1 MSHTPGP
8 WTVREP
14 DAEERELD
22 IAEGVSAEDMELTEV
37 YADEAGDQVCFVMN
51 TTPCEAANARLIS
64 AAPELLD
71 AVEELLIYLADWD
84 DPDNETCQ
92 RARAA
97 VAKAKGESR

>member
-8 WTVREP
+8 WAY
-14 DAEERELD
+14 DADSHE
-22 IAEGVSAEDMELTEV
+22 IFST
-37 YADEAGDQVCFVMN
+37 DEAHSAGRLASVRGNDSNGRFLA
-51 TTPCEAANARLIS
+51 ESERLANARLIA
-64 AAPELLD
+64 AAPDLLD

>member
-8 WTVREP
+8 WAVGDKRGVWAGP
-14 DAEERELD
+14 VVMAGNGRRG
-22 IAEGVSAEDMELTEV
+22 IAF
-37 YADEAGDQVCFVMN
+37 VCG
-51 TTPCEAANARLIS
+51 ESDANANLIA
-64 AAPELLD
+64 AAPDLLD

-97 VAKAKGESR
+97 VAKAKGESK

>member
-8 WTVREP
+8 WVIGPADWLISQRHGMGYRNFPVHAPAGYDVAMVYSDED
-14 DAEERELD
+14 DAEQ
-22 IAEGVSAEDMELTEV
+22 
-37 YADEAGDQVCFVMN
+37 EANV
-51 TTPCEAANARLIS
+51 RLIA
-64 AAPELLD
+64 AAPDLLD

>member
-8 WTVREP
+8 WQARPMGGRIILNGSNCYEV
-14 DAEERELD
+14 
-22 IAEGVSAEDMELTEV
+22 TEV
-37 YADEAGDQVCFVMN
+37 FNDEGGFNPADICLM
-51 TTPCEAANARLIS
+51 AAS
-64 AAPELLD
+64 PDLLD

-97 VAKAKGESR
+97 VAKAKGERL

>member
-8 WTVREP
+8 WVVVNDTAIAPAWAINERVAKTIAVNLRENEDGSFP
-14 DAEERELD
+14 EYGECQKADTHL
-22 IAEGVSAEDMELTEV
+22 IA
-37 YADEAGDQVCFVMN
+37 
-51 TTPCEAANARLIS
+51 
-64 AAPELLD
+64 AAPDLLD

-97 VAKAKGESR
+97 VAKAKGGRL